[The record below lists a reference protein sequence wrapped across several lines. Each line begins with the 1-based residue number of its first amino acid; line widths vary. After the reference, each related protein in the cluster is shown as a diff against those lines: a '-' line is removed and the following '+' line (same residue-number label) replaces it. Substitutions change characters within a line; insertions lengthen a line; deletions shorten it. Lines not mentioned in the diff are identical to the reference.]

1 MYFSHYL
8 SGEKVVRRFT
18 VQNIS
23 KESLDVSF
31 IRNAELQ
38 KGHVLNAKSSYSICV
53 SQATHMLNHVH
64 IL

>member
-31 IRNAELQ
+31 IRIIFINAELQ
-38 KGHVLNAKSSYSICV
+38 KV
-53 SQATHMLNHVH
+53 MF
-64 IL
+64 

>member
-31 IRNAELQ
+31 TQNAELQ
-38 KGHVLNAKSSYSICV
+38 KV
-53 SQATHMLNHVH
+53 MF
-64 IL
+64 